1 MDKLEKY
8 SFIIQNILQ
17 EYAQFSQDKDVETEL
32 IFDPIRHHYQ
42 IVNVGWKNDNWIYGC
57 ILHLDIKNNKIWIQH
72 NGTEIEIGE
81 ELVKNGVP
89 ESDIVIGFH
98 PPFKRQFTEYSVN

>member
-8 SFIIQNILQ
+8 SSIIQKILQ
-17 EYAQFSQDKDVETEL
+17 EYGQFSQDKDIETEL
-32 IFDPIRHHYQ
+32 IFDTIRHHYQ

-57 ILHLDIKNNKIWIQH
+57 ILHLDIKNDKIWIQH

-81 ELVKNGVP
+81 ELFKKGVP
-89 ESDIVIGFH
+89 KSDIVIGFH
-98 PPFKRQFTEYSVN
+98 PPFKRQFTEYAVN

>member
-8 SFIIQNILQ
+8 SSIIQNILQ
-17 EYAQFSQDKDVETEL
+17 EYGQFSQDKDIETEL
-32 IFDPIRHHYQ
+32 IFDTIRHHYQ

-57 ILHLDIKNNKIWIQH
+57 ILHLDIKNYKIWIQH

-81 ELVKNGVP
+81 ELVKCGVP
-89 ESDIVIGFH
+89 KSDIVIGFH
-98 PPFKRQFTEYSVN
+98 PPFKRQFTEYAVN

>member
-8 SFIIQNILQ
+8 SSIIQNILQ

-57 ILHLDIKNNKIWIQH
+57 ILHLDIKNDKIWIQH
-72 NGTEIEIGE
+72 NGTQIEIGE
-81 ELVKNGVP
+81 ELVKYGVP
-89 ESDIVIGFH
+89 KSDIVIGFH
-98 PPFKRQFTEYSVN
+98 PPFKRQFTEYAVH

>member
-8 SFIIQNILQ
+8 SSIVQKILK
-17 EYAQFSQDKDVETEL
+17 EYAQFSQDQDIETEL
-32 IFDPIRHHYQ
+32 IFDTIRHHYQ

-57 ILHLDIKNNKIWIQH
+57 ILHLDIKNDKIWIQH

-81 ELVKNGVP
+81 ELVKCGVP
-89 ESDIVIGFH
+89 KSDIVIGFH
-98 PPFKRQFTEYSVN
+98 PPFKRQFTEYAVN

>member
-17 EYAQFSQDKDVETEL
+17 EYAQFSQDKYVETEL

-42 IVNVGWKNDNWIYGC
+42 NVNVGWKNDNWIYGC

-89 ESDIVIGFH
+89 KSDIVIGFH

>member
-8 SFIIQNILQ
+8 SSIIQNILQ

-57 ILHLDIKNNKIWIQH
+57 ILHLDIKNDKIWIQN
-72 NGTEIEIGE
+72 NGTQIEIGE
-81 ELVKNGVP
+81 ELVKYGVP
-89 ESDIVIGFH
+89 KSDIVIGFH